1 MNKKD
6 KKTLQGIKIRNFNYW
21 MIVIACILYGFLI
34 YETAQISIKY
44 RVMTAAT
51 QKYIACEKNAALVH
65 DGSDELTEQ
74 VRLYAVTMKP
84 EYMEAYFK
92 EANVT
97 RSRDK
102 ALEQM
107 AEYQLED
114 GAYEALLEAH
124 DSSNRLMEREI
135 YSMRLISEAQGY
147 ETDLLPA
154 EVQNIQL
161 TEEDITSGREDK
173 IRKAQELV
181 FDEGYQEAK
190 SLIENHITQFL
201 DSIIATTETNHVESA
216 EALEQTLALQRI
228 WISILFVMN
237 IITFGIITMLVVRPL
252 KIYIKCVKDNLMFET
267 VGSYEFKY
275 LALTYNNIY
284 ELNAANQAM
293 LKKKAEYD
301 TLTGVM
307 NRGAFIQF
315 ARQQEQLPSALLLI
329 DIDRFKEINDGYG
342 HDTGDTALKKVA
354 RLLTTSFR
362 ASDTSARI
370 GGDEFVV
377 LMADICEDQKDVIQK
392 KVEQM
397 NEFLSHPS
405 DGLPPMS
412 LSVGVAFSNNGYN
425 EELYKKA
432 DKALYFVKEHGR
444 DGCCFFDEKMMDV
457 RDSAI

>member
-1 MNKKD
+1 
-6 KKTLQGIKIRNFNYW
+6 
-21 MIVIACILYGFLI
+21 
-34 YETAQISIKY
+34 
-44 RVMTAAT
+44 
-51 QKYIACEKNAALVH
+51 
-65 DGSDELTEQ
+65 
-74 VRLYAVTMKP
+74 
-84 EYMEAYFK
+84 
-92 EANVT
+92 
-97 RSRDK
+97 
-102 ALEQM
+102 
-107 AEYQLED
+107 
-114 GAYEALLEAH
+114 
-124 DSSNRLMEREI
+124 
-135 YSMRLISEAQGY
+135 MRLISEAQGY

-201 DSIIATTETNHVESA
+201 DSIIATTEINHVESA

-315 ARQQEQLPSALLLI
+315 ARQQEQL
-329 DIDRFKEINDGYG
+329 RC
-342 HDTGDTALKKVA
+342 V
-354 RLLTTSFR
+354 
-362 ASDTSARI
+362 
-370 GGDEFVV
+370 
-377 LMADICEDQKDVIQK
+377 
-392 KVEQM
+392 
-397 NEFLSHPS
+397 
-405 DGLPPMS
+405 
-412 LSVGVAFSNNGYN
+412 
-425 EELYKKA
+425 
-432 DKALYFVKEHGR
+432 
-444 DGCCFFDEKMMDV
+444 
-457 RDSAI
+457 